1 MMVKMKK
8 FYAGFIC
15 ALTFSGFVT
24 ADISATVQVGTSDY
38 KLSYEDYKLSYENDD
53 NQVNFIDRSFV
64 SSDLLLTYSGDSG
77 VKFGVKIGGL
87 GQETYYED
95 DISKKSVSRDDNS
108 IFAQY
113 KILSIPVTV
122 GYYSSELYENDID
135 METGYDYFNNESYEQ
150 PTGYQYIGNLKNS
163 GYFAIGSYIFPI
175 SNSLGFIGKFGYQI
189 SSVKES
195 YQYRLSL
202 YDEYISESR
211 KTDGTASIYGGS
223 IYYLLNSSTT
233 IVGSYDVKNFSY
245 DNFDD
250 GSSLEEEMSNLSMS
264 LTYNF

>member
-1 MMVKMKK
+1 MKK
-8 FYAGFIC
+8 LYAGFIC

-38 KLSYEDYKLSYENDD
+38 KLSYENDD
-53 NQVNFIDRSFV
+53 NQGNFIDRSFV

-95 DISKKSVSRDDNS
+95 DTPITPDDISKKSVSRDDSS

-122 GYYSSELYENDID
+122 GYYSSELYENYID
-135 METGYDYFNNESYEQ
+135 METGYDNFYNESYEQ
-150 PTGYQYIGNLKNS
+150 PTGSQYLGNLKNS
-163 GYFAIGSYIFPI
+163 GYFAIGSYILPI

-195 YQYRLSL
+195 YQYRSSF
-202 YDEYISESR
+202 YDEYISGSR